1 MKRSSVIAMTLAF
14 LGIAGAG
21 LYAILALSNI
31 GVTGTGPL
39 IGGAF
44 SLVDTNG
51 KRVTD
56 ADFRG
61 KLMLVF
67 FGYTHCPDVCPTGL
81 QQAADLLAKLGPD
94 AADVV
99 PVFISVDPARDTP
112 PVMKSYVENFDPRI
126 VGLTGD
132 AADVASAAKAYRVY
146 FRKAGSGDDYTIDH
160 SAFVYLMG
168 RNGDF
173 ISSFMF
179 NAPVDMMVGEL
190 KKQLA
195 AGASRDTTSGS
206 TKS

>member
-1 MKRSSVIAMTLAF
+1 MKRSSVIVIALAL
-14 LGIAGAG
+14 LGAGGAG
-21 LYAILALSNI
+21 LYAWSPPAI
-31 GVTGTGPL
+31 TGPSETRPL

-81 QQAADLLAKLGPD
+81 QQAADVLAKLGPD
-94 AADVV
+94 AGEVV

-112 PVMKSYVENFDPRI
+112 SVMKSYVEQFDPRI
-126 VGLTGD
+126 AGLTGD
-132 AADVASAAKAYRVY
+132 AAEVATAAKAYRVY
-146 FRKAGSGDDYTIDH
+146 YRKAGSGDDYSVDH
-160 SAFVYLMG
+160 SAYVYLMD
-168 RNGDF
+168 RNGKF
-173 ISSFMF
+173 ITNFMF
-179 NAPVDMMVGEL
+179 NAPVDVMVDGL
-190 KKQLA
+190 KKQIA
-195 AGASRDTTSGS
+195 ADNARDAIAPP